1 MAMNKQNDFKIL
13 IIDDNPAI
21 HLDFQKIL
29 TTKKSTATI
38 SKLNRLV
45 FGDKLDED
53 LEKSESEADFPSFQI
68 DCVSQGEEGIQSI
81 QHAVERRE
89 PYALAFVDIRMPPG
103 LDGIE
108 TIKRIWAID
117 QEIQVVI
124 CTAYSDYTWE
134 ETVEELGLSD
144 NLLILKKPFDSISVR
159 QLACSLTKK
168 WRLMQESKNREKI
181 LEKTVEERTDSLQK
195 TLAVL
200 EYQSTHDSLTN
211 LPNRTWLTDRMR
223 KEISRAQRHHS
234 MFAVIF
240 IDLDRFKLIN
250 DSFNHASGDIL
261 LKRIAE
267 RLSEVT
273 RNKDIIARLSGDEFI
288 FISVSSELHKVEH
301 VGYIAKRILDAI
313 NKSLHI
319 GQRDIIISASLGISI
334 YPQDGSTVEEL
345 LHNAD
350 LAMYRAKAL
359 GGNQFQLYTSELHEK
374 CIVRLEKESDLRR
387 GLIEKEFFLEYQ
399 PQYDIQNQKLI
410 GVEALIR
417 WQHPKQGTLLP
428 MDFIP
433 LAEETGLIVPIGEWV
448 IKTACYQN
456 KAWQDKG
463 FPPFPISVN
472 VTTKQFIQPNFI
484 TMIKNILK
492 TSKLSPEY
500 LNVEVTENV
509 IINAVNVIDSINE
522 LKKLGVKIVLDDFG
536 AGNSG
541 FNFLNKLPIDQLKID
556 QSFIQNISSDR
567 SDEVIL
573 QAIIDMASNLNLDI
587 IAEGVETSDQLK
599 YLESHNCYKIQ
610 GFYFNEPMTAEKLE
624 NFLKT

>member
-1 MAMNKQNDFKIL
+1 MDKQNDFKIL

-29 TTKKSTATI
+29 KMKESTTGI
-38 SKLNRLV
+38 NKLNQLV
-45 FGDKLDED
+45 FGED
-53 LEKSESEADFPSFQI
+53 LANDAEKSKSAAIDLPAFQI
-68 DCVSQGEEGIQSI
+68 DCVSQGEEGIQYI
-81 QHAVERRE
+81 QRAIAQGA

-108 TIKRIWAID
+108 TIKRIWALDKETQI
-117 QEIQVVI
+117 VI

-134 ETVEELGLSD
+134 ETVAELGLSD

-159 QLACSLTKK
+159 QVACSLTKK

-195 TLAVL
+195 TLTVL
-200 EYQSTHDSLTN
+200 EYQSTHDSLTD
-211 LPNRTWLTDRMR
+211 LPNRTLLVDRIKR
-223 KEISRAQRHHS
+223 EIASSKRNHS

-250 DSFNHASGDIL
+250 DSFNHESGDIL

-273 RNKDIIARLSGDEFI
+273 REEDVIARLSGDEFI
-288 FISVSSELHKVEH
+288 FISAEVYKIEQVAH
-301 VGYIAKRILDAI
+301 IAQKILETI

-319 GQRDIIISASLGISI
+319 AQQDIIISASLGISI

-359 GGNQFQLYTSELHEK
+359 GGNQFQLYTAELQEK
-374 CIVRLEKESDLRR
+374 CIGRLEKESDLRR
-387 GLIEKEFFLEYQ
+387 GLIENEFFLEYQ
-399 PQYDIQNQKLI
+399 PQYDSQSQTLI

-417 WQHPKQGTLLP
+417 WRHPQKGLVLP
-428 MDFIP
+428 MEFIP

-448 IKTACYQN
+448 IRTACAQN

-463 FPPFPISVN
+463 ISPFPISVN
-472 VTTKQFIQPNFI
+472 IATKQFIQPNFVS
-484 TMIKNILK
+484 MIKNILK
-492 TSKLSPEY
+492 TSKLNPKY
-500 LNVEVTENV
+500 LKVEVTENV
-509 IINAVNVIDSINE
+509 IINAGNIIDSIND
-522 LKKLGVKIVLDDFG
+522 LKKLGVSIVLDDFG
-536 AGNSG
+536 VGNSG
-541 FNFLNKLPIDQLKID
+541 FNYLNKLPIDQLKID
-556 QSFIQNISSDR
+556 QSFIKNINFNR

-573 QAIIDMASNLNLDI
+573 QAIIDMASNLHLDLVV
-587 IAEGVETSDQLK
+587 EGVETSSQLE
-599 YLESHNCYKIQ
+599 YLESHNCHKFQ
-610 GFYFNEPMTAEKLE
+610 GFYFNKPMSAEQLE
-624 NFLKT
+624 NYLKLD